1 MSRGVIRG
9 VIPGPKSVFLIKKRI
24 TFFSV
29 FLILSGMFS
38 IPTRPLINEAV
49 ASVAARTVNLEA
61 TTAGRVTMGDLASRS
76 LNKQLTKSG
85 VAAPFTMTGT
95 DNRIVGSDKTYQYLT
110 DANYG
115 LSTGSGH
122 SSCQTGAS
130 FEGTRGCIAQL
141 RESDERAAPGAFTY
155 ERTTGIEGARSYT
168 QLYSNG
174 NINRTPAGSSTDN
187 TTTSGNRSF
196 ASHFG
201 PNVWSSA
208 FQANDTQSVSFE
220 WRASG
225 GGDDYEVYGFLV
237 AVTPHPTNGCS
248 ATTDYGTVDS
258 LTSHTTAV
266 YGRGLRSDALS
277 GTSQWVRSSARMPST
292 GCYRFRF
299 VNGSYDAS
307 GGFLVGATFQITPLT
322 LGTTSSITFPAL
334 SDRVRPSAGSTDF
347 QFDSAT
353 VTSGGAITYSS
364 RTPSQCSIPDS
375 TTAVVRVPSTA
386 TLNGACTIR
395 ADVTEAAGSAFAPA
409 ASSYRSFNI
418 ISTATA
424 PNSSGGDLVSGVRT
438 VCSTLSVTEGT
449 WTDGGSPITSTT
461 YQWRRDGANISGATS
476 STYVPVAADVGKAI
490 SFSITKTN
498 SIGSTTATSDNSFII
513 IDTRLQSL
521 TPSSGTLSPPF
532 DGCLSSYSVQVS
544 TSQFRFTPTS
554 SSGSA
559 TLEVNT
565 VSVLSGQSTNFYT
578 LNAGANT
585 FNIKLTNSTFE
596 TTTVLTVTYSESP
609 TVTAVAPTSVT
620 GTQATLQGLVNPNGN
635 STTGVEILLT
645 ETSLDSTTTYS
656 ISPGTISGATSNSVN
671 VVAAGLVP
679 STAYS
684 YVIRATNSVGTTT
697 SSPFRFVTPAA
708 PTVSNDTFTVL
719 TSSSVRLSG
728 DVTPNGDSGPGNETI
743 VRFEY
748 SLNADLSDSTTVI
761 ATTNGTISG
770 GVATSST
777 SLVDLTGLQVGKTY
791 FFRTRVTNPY
801 GSNVGTITSFTLR
814 DKPSVGILPPSETT
828 TTTAAIRA
836 EVNPNADPTTQI
848 VFKWGTS
855 SSNPS
860 TIVAATPSVISGSE
874 TRTVTASLTSL
885 SAGTT
890 YYYRVVATN
899 SFGSETSTIQSFT
912 TAVDLQPS
920 ATLSGPATSDTAT
933 PITITVTFS
942 EAVNGF
948 SSSDL
953 VFSIGGNYSS
963 TGWTAAI
970 ASEISSS
977 VYSVEY
983 SPGAS
988 ALTGVASVHLPAGR
1002 VTEVTG
1008 SLRGN
1013 LISETI
1019 TVTISIAGSSGGGGG
1034 GGGGGSSD
1042 ASSPQPDPNCPSPVI
1057 ESISPQVVSN
1067 LNPERVTI
1075 SGRNLTSMVYIDNTQ
1090 ADVRL
1095 QDSNRVVIVTPIRT
1109 AGVVQ
1114 VRVNGCSSFST
1125 ILLTMDSRP
1134 QVTSYSPS
1142 EGTTLGGTEI
1152 KILGAQLA
1160 NSSVKIGDREALITL
1175 NSSGLLT
1182 LISPKGSPGRTK
1194 IRVSNSS
1201 GFLELDFEYFEP
1213 PYFDEFKQPYIK
1225 QGDET
1230 EFSTQPRNSRNV
1242 LLSSGAL
1249 PPGLSLSSSGNIS
1262 GTANRFG
1269 RYTFTLIANGGG
1281 GTSSKEF
1288 EIVIDRPTPS
1298 DRGFLLPFT
1307 FGQVAPTD
1315 DYLTRLQ
1322 AFYRDV
1328 IEVSP
1333 NAIRPTLSL
1342 VGAAQTTSA
1351 YRNPNELAKLRHEWV
1366 LEESRL
1372 LGIQWSSTYSDFCN
1386 GEPNRLALRVTW
1398 QTQGTVG
1405 ANCLNPITQDVTDPP
1420 RKESTDPAKAEAP
1433 KLDQEPQVLATS
1445 KFRVFFGMNS
1455 STLRK
1460 EERAKLRDFL
1470 QAAISEFDG
1479 LEIEVYGY
1487 AQPTPG
1493 TESTDTALSRDRAI
1507 RVANFIERNLDLEI
1521 SELAGRGR
1529 ANANKASSRFV
1540 EVIVRGIR
1548 R

>member
-1 MSRGVIRG
+1 M
-9 VIPGPKSVFLIKKRI
+9 IPGPNSVFVIKKRV

-29 FLILSGMFS
+29 FLILSGIFAM
-38 IPTRPLINEAV
+38 PTRPLVSGAV
-49 ASVAARTVNLEA
+49 ASVAASTVNLEA
-61 TTAGRVTMGDLASRS
+61 TTAGRVIMGDLASRS

-85 VAAPFTMTGT
+85 VAAPFTMTGS

-122 SSCQTGAS
+122 SGCDTGGS
-130 FEGTRGCIAQL
+130 FEGERGCIAQL
-141 RESDERAAPGAFTY
+141 RESDERAASGAFTY
-155 ERTTGIEGARSYT
+155 QRTTGTDGARSYV
-168 QLYSNG
+168 QLSSNG
-174 NINRTPAGSSTDN
+174 SIITTPAGSSTIN
-187 TTTSGNRSF
+187 TTSSGKRSF

-208 FQANDTQSVSFE
+208 FQANETQSVSFE
-220 WRASG
+220 WKATG
-225 GGDDYEVYGFLV
+225 GNDDYEVYGFLV

-277 GTSQWVRSSARMPST
+277 FTAQWVRSSTQMPST

-299 VNGSYDAS
+299 VNGTYDAS
-307 GGFLVGATFQITPLT
+307 GGWVVGATFQITPLT

-334 SDRVRPSAGSTDF
+334 SDRVRPSSGTTDF
-347 QFDSAT
+347 RFDSAT

-375 TTAVVRVPSTA
+375 RTAVVRVPSTA
-386 TLNGACTIR
+386 TLNSACTIR

-418 ISTATA
+418 ISAATA

-461 YQWRRDGANISGATS
+461 YQWRRDGSNISGATS

-498 SIGSTTATSDNSFII
+498 SIGTTTATSDNSLII

-532 DGCLSSYSVQVS
+532 DGCRSSYSVQVS

-609 TVTAVAPTSVT
+609 TVTAIAPTSVT

-645 ETSLDSTTTYS
+645 QTSLDSTTTYS
-656 ISPGTISGATSNSVN
+656 ISPGTISGATSNPVN
-671 VVAAGLVP
+671 VVASGLVA

-728 DVTPNGDSGPGNETI
+728 DVTPNGDSGAGNETI

-748 SLNADLSDSTTVI
+748 SLNADLSESTTVI

-777 SLVDLTGLQVGKTY
+777 SIVDLTGLQVGKTY

-801 GSNVGTITSFTLR
+801 GSNVGTITSFTLK

-836 EVNPNADPTTQI
+836 NVNPNADPTTQV
-848 VFKWGTS
+848 VFKWGAS

-890 YYYRVVATN
+890 YYYIVVATN

-920 ATLSGPATSDTAT
+920 ATLSGPTTSDTAT

-953 VFSIGGNYSS
+953 VFSIGGSYSS

-970 ASEISSS
+970 ALEISSS

-988 ALTGVASVHLPAGR
+988 ALTGVASIHLPAGR
-1002 VTEVTG
+1002 VTEATG

-1019 TVTISIAGSSGGGGG
+1019 TVTISNAGSSSGGGGY
-1034 GGGGGSSD
+1034 SV
-1042 ASSPQPDPNCPSPVI
+1042 ASLSQPDPNCPSPVI

-1067 LNPERVTI
+1067 LIPERVTI
-1075 SGRNLTSMVYIDNTQ
+1075 SGRNLTSMVYIDNTR

-1109 AGVVQ
+1109 TGVVQ

-1160 NSSVKIGDREALITL
+1160 NSSVKIGDREALISL

-1182 LISPKGSPGRTK
+1182 LISPQGSPGRTK

-1213 PYFDEFKQPYIK
+1213 PYFDEFKQPYLK

-1242 LLSSGAL
+1242 LLGSGAL
-1249 PPGLSLSSSGNIS
+1249 PPGLSVSSSGNIT
-1262 GTANRFG
+1262 GIANRFG

-1288 EIVIDRPTPS
+1288 EIVIDRPTPA
-1298 DRGFLLPFT
+1298 DRAFLLPFT
-1307 FGQVAPTD
+1307 FGKVAPTD
-1315 DYLTRLQ
+1315 DYLTRLR
-1322 AFYRDV
+1322 AFYREV

-1333 NAIRPTLSL
+1333 SALRPTLSL
-1342 VGAAQTTSA
+1342 VGGAQTTSA
-1351 YRNPNELAKLRHEWV
+1351 YRNPNELAKLRHELA

-1372 LGIQWSSTYSDFCN
+1372 LGIQWSSTFSDFCD
-1386 GEPNRLALRVTW
+1386 GEPNRLALRITW

-1405 ANCLNPITQDVTDPP
+1405 SNCLNPVTQDVTDAP
-1420 RKESTDPAKAEAP
+1420 RKESTDSAKAEAP
-1433 KLDQEPQVLATS
+1433 KLDQEPQILATS

-1455 STLRK
+1455 SKLRK
-1460 EERAKLRDFL
+1460 EERSKLRDFL
-1470 QAAISEFDG
+1470 REVIREYDV

-1493 TESTDTALSRDRAI
+1493 TENSDKAISRDRAVS
-1507 RVANFIERNLDLEI
+1507 VAKFIERNSDLEI
-1521 SELAGRGR
+1521 SEFAGKGR
-1529 ANANKASSRFV
+1529 ANVNKASSRFA
-1540 EVIVRGIR
+1540 EVVVRGIR